1 MNKPSPQGHK
11 TLILQWLTLQV
22 VVPAGLEPATSRLEG
37 GCSIQLS
44 YGTFEANVTIYN
56 PSLRIFRLNRRFQQ
70 LSKHGFD

>member
-1 MNKPSPQGHK
+1 
-11 TLILQWLTLQV
+11 
-22 VVPAGLEPATSRLEG
+22 
-37 GCSIQLS
+37 LS